1 MTKRNF
7 ILFPIPFLLLCM
19 LFVQPVQ
26 AQKHHDKNND
36 YNEMAPGDEV
46 EPGVDFIIGAG
57 IYFGSKKTAGYYSGI
72 PDNENNVNYIFEN
85 YSWHK
90 QILEEIAA
98 NYNHFSINDTTLR
111 IGGYPLNI
119 AYKPAMSITLGASYR
134 FDKHWR
140 ISIYYS
146 FARLVAS
153 NFFTLTFDGTLG
165 NLDDNI
171 LPCPIVG
178 KENRS
183 FFDLTG
189 SYTFQV
195 HKIVKPYIEFGAQ
208 FNFVRVKSFETKIG
222 EREFNLL
229 DIYGGNTYVQGVDM
243 QEIDKKYGGPGFAVM
258 ASTGIK
264 FAFSKAV
271 SIDPCFYIS
280 FGKIGLEGYKD
291 FHFNYG
297 AYVRLVMSDAMFS
310 K

>member
-7 ILFPIPFLLLCM
+7 ILFPIPFLLLLM
-19 LFVQPVQ
+19 LFVQPAQ

-98 NYNHFSINDTTLR
+98 NNNHFSINDTTLR
-111 IGGYPLNI
+111 IGDYPLNI

-153 NFFTLTFDGTLG
+153 NFFTLTFNGTLG
-165 NLDDNI
+165 NLNDNI
-171 LPCPIVG
+171 INCPIVG
-178 KENRS
+178 KE
-183 FFDLTG
+183 
-189 SYTFQV
+189 
-195 HKIVKPYIEFGAQ
+195 
-208 FNFVRVKSFETKIG
+208 
-222 EREFNLL
+222 
-229 DIYGGNTYVQGVDM
+229 
-243 QEIDKKYGGPGFAVM
+243 
-258 ASTGIK
+258 
-264 FAFSKAV
+264 
-271 SIDPCFYIS
+271 
-280 FGKIGLEGYKD
+280 
-291 FHFNYG
+291 
-297 AYVRLVMSDAMFS
+297 
-310 K
+310 